1 MAIRFAIQAG
11 NWSSASTWDGGL
23 TIPAVGD
30 EVYLNGYNVT
40 INQDV
45 TTGFITN
52 AATSVGVPLSPIVN
66 MTDNTTPNTVGQAFA
81 TQNNSTAWKVFRRN
95 IDTFQPSTD
104 GWQSTTQA
112 GQIGFQFNSAK
123 SIQRYAWVSNQG
135 NNNRPRNWTFE
146 GSNDNVTWVVL
157 HTVTGATNQAT
168 YHSPSISN
176 GSSYLYYRI
185 NITVTQGGAV
195 SLINGFDLT
204 ESTSLGNGFGSEGT
218 ATISTSRNVTATF
231 HQSSPV
237 FTNNQTTLITVSA
250 TSPSIVNLTGDLSGI
265 KAGSA
270 VWGVSMTGNCT
281 LNFVGNVVGGLVV
294 PSLAQASN
302 VRGISLS
309 IGGTLN
315 VTGDVSGAR
324 NGHSFSISTT
334 VGVYA
339 NTNSIINI
347 VGNVS
352 SGLGTRSN
360 VGVYNT
366 ATATINITGNIT
378 NAAGIDFS
386 TANCGVYLGDG
397 STVCSIVGNV
407 TTSTRGHAIYA
418 GNNPVKVSGNLTNG
432 TSGDMAFRGAILYLE
447 SANQWEFRKENL
459 TTNTLYAPGVA
470 TGFPATNNVRTGVVY
485 GPTNNL
491 TGTCAVPPAAVVSLG
506 VPVDNTVGTASL
518 DANALA
524 IALTASLTPALD
536 ASLSVSLDAAL
547 SVSLPPAI
555 APALDTLLSSSLD
568 TALSAS
574 LPPAIAPILW
584 DEDVT
589 NITTPNSIGERLKNC
604 ATVATTGAQ
613 ISSFNP

>member
-1 MAIRFAIQAG
+1 MAIRFARQAG
-11 NWSSASTWDGGL
+11 NWSDPLTWEDGL
-23 TIPAVGD
+23 TIPTTGD

-40 INQDV
+40 IDQDV

-52 AATSVGVPLSPIVN
+52 AATSAGVPLSPIVN

-176 GSSYLYYRI
+176 GSSYVYYRI
-185 NITVTQGGAV
+185 NITVTQAGAV
-195 SLINGFDLT
+195 SSINGFDLT
-204 ESTSLGNGFGSEGT
+204 ESTNLGNGFGSEGT

-231 HQSSPV
+231 HQSTAP
-237 FTNNQTTLITVSA
+237 FTFNQTTLITVSA
-250 TSPSIVNLTGDLSGI
+250 TSPSIVNLTGNLSGI
-265 KAGSA
+265 KATST
-270 VWGVSMTGNCT
+270 VWGIGMTGNCT
-281 LNFVGNVVGGLVV
+281 LNFVGNVIAGLVIPVGG
-294 PSLAQASN
+294 QASN
-302 VRGISLS
+302 VRGISVS
-309 IGGTLN
+309 VGGTLN
-315 VTGDVSGAR
+315 VTGDVSGGR
-324 NGHSFSISTT
+324 NGHTFGIGTT
-334 VGVYA
+334 LGVFA

-360 VGVYNT
+360 VGLHNTTT
-366 ATATINITGNIT
+366 ATVNITGNIT
-378 NAAGIDFS
+378 NTAGTEFLYLN
-386 TANCGVYLGDG
+386 TGVYLGDG

-407 TTSTRGHAIYA
+407 TTSTRGNAIFSGA
-418 GNNPVKVSGNLTNG
+418 NPVKVSGNLTNG

-491 TGTCAVPPAAVVSLG
+491 TGTCAVPPAAAVSLG
-506 VPVDNTVGTASL
+506 VPVDNTVGTGYLNATDIWNVPLAS
-518 DANALA
+518 
-524 IALTASLTPALD
+524 
-536 ASLSVSLDAAL
+536 
-547 SVSLPPAI
+547 
-555 APALDTLLSSSLD
+555 
-568 TALSAS
+568 
-574 LPPAIAPILW
+574 
-584 DEDVT
+584 
-589 NITTPNSIGERLKNC
+589 ITTPNSIGERLKD
-604 ATVATTGAQ
+604 ASTVQTTGAQ
-613 ISSFNP
+613 LAAFLP